1 MNRRRRRTAAR
12 PGLGRRLGGRWAGG
26 AAIGVIVVVVA
37 WFVFRMWPVTA
48 PTGVRLGRLP
58 GGVHPGDLNVLL
70 ITLDTTRADRLGA
83 YGFKAIE
90 TPALDRIAREGVLF
104 EHAVAPAPLT
114 LPAHSSLFTSKLPP
128 AHGVRDNGG
137 FFLNERETTMAERL
151 KSRGFR
157 TGGFVGAYVLDH
169 KWGIS
174 AGVREILRQ
183 LQSLQVSQR
192 LPQQRRATRR
202 RSRGPCARVARQPC
216 ARRSFSRGSTF
227 TTRIR
232 PTIRPSRTSPA
243 TLIVRTPA
251 KSPSSTPRS
260 AA

>member
-1 MNRRRRRTAAR
+1 MKDRRRRTAVQPAV
-12 PGLGRRLGGRWAGG
+12 GRRLRGRWAGG
-26 AAIGVIVVVVA
+26 AAIAGIVMVVA
-37 WFVFRMWPVTA
+37 WLVFRMWPVTA

-58 GGVHPGDLNVLL
+58 GGVRPADLNVLL

-90 TPALDRIAREGVLF
+90 TPALDRISREGVLF

-137 FFLNERETTMAERL
+137 FFLDERETTMAERL

-169 KWGIS
+169 KWGI
-174 AGVREILRQ
+174 AQGFE
-183 LQSLQVSQR
+183 
-192 LPQQRRATRR
+192 
-202 RSRGPCARVARQPC
+202 
-216 ARRSFSRGSTF
+216 
-227 TTRIR
+227 
-232 PTIRPSRTSPA
+232 
-243 TLIVRTPA
+243 
-251 KSPSSTPRS
+251 KY
-260 AA
+260 